1 MVWLQGSL
9 SVLAKSFPRV
19 VGGNPAPDQ
28 RNLPNITLDARL
40 LHSGMTF
47 QLA

>member
-1 MVWLQGSL
+1 MLT
-9 SVLAKSFPRV
+9 KSFPRV
-19 VGGNPAPDQ
+19 VGGNPALDQ
-28 RNLPNITLDARL
+28 RTLPIITLDARL